1 MNNLRKILNSKALTQ
16 TNKYGLYIHE
26 YQAYEVLKKYGL
38 PMVPVSL
45 LFLLRVLEPP
55 LQKMHTQS
63 LKD

>member
-1 MNNLRKILNSKALTQ
+1 MNNLRKILNSRTLIQ

-38 PMVPVSL
+38 PMVPVSHI
-45 LFLLRVLEPP
+45 LFRALELQP
-55 LQKMHTQS
+55 QKMHTQS